1 MQLGLRASLY
11 TKVELLTVRD
21 NLLNYRLYLVHLD
34 RIYYVVLA
42 LVIVLLGCLLKATPC
57 LLNTVIKNIW
67 ETQQYRG
74 SNITQSQLVHHL
86 TQVNLSVVLTR
97 CDVDIALIVDA
108 KIGSAPTVYV
118 IKLLR
123 ILYRPFLHMP
133 SISFILSTLI
143 FIFS

>member
-42 LVIVLLGCLLKATPC
+42 LVIVLLGSLLKATPC

-74 SNITQSQLVHHL
+74 SNITQS
-86 TQVNLSVVLTR
+86 
-97 CDVDIALIVDA
+97 
-108 KIGSAPTVYV
+108 
-118 IKLLR
+118 
-123 ILYRPFLHMP
+123 
-133 SISFILSTLI
+133 
-143 FIFS
+143 